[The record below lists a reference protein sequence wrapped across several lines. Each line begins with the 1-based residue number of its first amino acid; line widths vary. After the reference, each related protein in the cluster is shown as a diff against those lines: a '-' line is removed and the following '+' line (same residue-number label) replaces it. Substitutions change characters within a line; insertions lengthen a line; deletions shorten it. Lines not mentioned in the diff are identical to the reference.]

1 MARTLTTEERSVLA
15 DVVTDP
21 VAWWDHCQSAFKGDP
36 EDALVAKVARWKPA
50 YDERKAAGG
59 YRNRPERDSD
69 DEAAEDAARVAKR
82 AARSYDQVRHEAYGS
97 VHDQL
102 DMQYWDAVNGTTV
115 WNDHVAA
122 VKAAHPKD

>member
-36 EDALVAKVARWKPA
+36 EDALTAKLARWKPA
-50 YDERKAAGG
+50 YDERKAADG

-69 DEAAEDAARVAKR
+69 DEAAKDAAKVAKR
-82 AARSYDQVRHEAYGS
+82 AARSYDKVRHEAYGS
-97 VHDQL
+97 VRDQL

-115 WNDHVAA
+115 WSDHVAA
-122 VKAAHPKD
+122 IKAAHPKN

>member
-1 MARTLTTEERSVLA
+1 MARTLTTEETSILA

-36 EDALVAKVARWKPA
+36 EDALASKLARWKPKH
-50 YDERKAAGG
+50 DERKAADD

-69 DEAAEDAARVAKR
+69 DEAAEDAARIAKR
-82 AARSYDQVRHEAYGS
+82 AARPYGKVRHEAYGS
-97 VHDQL
+97 VYAQL

-122 VKAAHPKD
+122 VKAAHPKA